1 MFHFIKKYL
10 FNYFLKNR
18 LEEHQVA
25 HHFVN
30 LAESERIGILFDS
43 TNEDN
48 IPIIINYVKKLE
60 KARKQVKLLGFI
72 DSNRA
77 ATDNLN
83 YDTFSRRNIT
93 WYFKPVN
100 GKTDHFTDYKF
111 DILINAS
118 LGDIPP
124 LEYITTFSQ
133 ARFRVGPYD
142 AEKMHCYDLMIN
154 PTNDSLESYI
164 DEVHYFLETINSQT

>member
-1 MFHFIKKYL
+1 MFNFIRTYL
-10 FNYFLKNR
+10 FNYFLQNR

-25 HHFVN
+25 HNFVN
-30 LAESERIGILFDS
+30 LSDSERIGILFDS
-43 TNEDN
+43 TDADN

-83 YDTFSRRNIT
+83 YDTFSRRNIN
-93 WYFKPVN
+93 WYSKPVN
-100 GKTDHFTDYKF
+100 GKTEHFIDYKF

-133 ARFRVGPYD
+133 ARFRVGPYYAD
-142 AEKMHCYDLMIN
+142 KTHCYDLMIN
-154 PTNDSLESYI
+154 PTDDSLESYI
-164 DEVHYFLETINSQT
+164 KEVHHFLETINT